1 MRELLREF
9 GPRAGAGTVAEA
21 AADAE
26 VLVLSTPWNGTREA
40 IESSGNLAGRIVV
53 DCTNPLKADLSGLS
67 VENAFMISGKPL
79 KKRRDR
85 VGSSGIRRMD
95 VVCVTFCCGQKK
107 VERA

>member
-1 MRELLREF
+1 MIVFLSF
-9 GPRAGAGTVAEA
+9 VM
-21 AADAE
+21 ADG
-26 VLVLSTPWNGTREA
+26 LTEA
-40 IESSGNLAGRIVV
+40 IHVCPDAR
-53 DCTNPLKADLSGLS
+53 DGLDSS